1 VPWPQRVRGQAE
13 IRQDPKGSKWLR
25 TSLTEAAKAA
35 ARSKGT
41 YLAAQHARL
50 KGRRGPGKATIAV
63 GHSILVSAYY
73 MLDRGQGYADLGADY
88 FVHRHDPA
96 RHAQTRSPASS
107 PRVRSLPQP
116 SGGRV
121 GRESIFTT
129 GNEPP
134 FEDISGDSTR
144 NLDFL
149 DPPE

>member
-1 VPWPQRVRGQAE
+1 MCPGHNESAGKRRSGKT
-13 IRQDPKGSKWLR
+13 RKGSKWLR

-73 MLDRGQGYADLGADY
+73 MLDRGHGYADLGADY

-96 RHAQTRSPASS
+96 RHATRL
-107 PRVRSLPQP
+107 VRQLRALGYEVSLNPM
-116 SGGRV
+116 
-121 GRESIFTT
+121 EAA
-129 GNEPP
+129 
-134 FEDISGDSTR
+134 
-144 NLDFL
+144 
-149 DPPE
+149 